1 MVAFIGGL
9 GPMEMVIFLVIAVL
23 LFGKRLPDVA
33 RSLGKGVVEF
43 KKGIRGIEDEVDRAQ
58 YTSNSSRDRNYQLE
72 SHERDEASAP
82 RFEPPPAEAES
93 PAPPAAADAAS
104 PTASS

>member
-1 MVAFIGGL
+1 MLAFLGGL

-58 YTSNSSRDRNYQLE
+58 YTSGSSRDKSYQLE
-72 SHERDEASAP
+72 SHDREEAASP
-82 RFEPPPAEAES
+82 RFEPPPAEAEG
-93 PAPPAAADAAS
+93 PASPPADPTS
-104 PTASS
+104 PTGSS